1 MVSHTIHT
9 ETHSTRVSWIRASV
23 RSQDGEEILLVK
35 VRIDPS
41 IHCHTVPLRAVP
53 TPPASDWLTDF
64 TPHQLICACHLCTV
78 RGSVAWCLC
87 HYRQK
92 RTKMTHK
99 QHTPLIW
106 LVKRNLEYLVFLLIA
121 KHFQNNTPL
130 YLSFLRLLIST
141 ISLPVNARTRLQ
153 LLGNQL
159 QGQVCNF
166 SVSISIKLTSAS

>member
-106 LVKRNLEYLVFLLIA
+106 LVKRNLENLVFLLIA
-121 KHFQNNTPL
+121 KHFQNNTF
-130 YLSFLRLLIST
+130 LSAITNKYHLST
-141 ISLPVNARTRLQ
+141 SERTH
-153 LLGNQL
+153 
-159 QGQVCNF
+159 
-166 SVSISIKLTSAS
+166 KATASWKSTPGSGL

>member
-9 ETHSTRVSWIRASV
+9 ETHSTPVSWIRASV
-23 RSQDGEEILLVK
+23 RSQDGVEILLAK

-41 IHCHTVPLRAVP
+41 IHCHTVPLRAFP

-64 TPHQLICACHLCTV
+64 TPQQLICACHLYTV

-87 HYRQK
+87 HYSQK
-92 RTKMTHK
+92 RTKMT
-99 QHTPLIW
+99 QTSQ
-106 LVKRNLEYLVFLLIA
+106 LVKRNLEYLVFLQIDQ
-121 KHFQNNTPL
+121 HFQNNTPL

-141 ISLPVNARTRLQ
+141 ISSPVNARTRLQ
-153 LLGNQL
+153 LRGNQL
-159 QGQVCNF
+159 QGQVCHF